1 MCLNLS
7 LIKVCLFWVALL
19 WDVWKYR
26 RSTGCSWSL
35 LLLPVLQLERAD
47 SAGWLSGK
55 GKRAFI
61 GSVRR

>member
-1 MCLNLS
+1 MCLTLS
-7 LIKVCLFWVALL
+7 LINVCLFWMALL

-35 LLLPVLQLERAD
+35 PVLPVLQLERAE
-47 SAGWLSGK
+47 SAGWLSRK

-61 GSVRR
+61 GSVSR